1 MNLDLKIHKALNKFV
16 KKSEVENEYF
26 PEVKVSKTVT
36 PEEDYS
42 FNEVFENVHKQLKL
56 EL

>member
-1 MNLDLKIHKALNKFV
+1 MDLELKINNFLNKHV
-16 KKSEVENEYF
+16 KKSEVENEWN
-26 PEVKVSKTVT
+26 PEIKVSKTVK

>member
-1 MNLDLKIHKALNKFV
+1 MNLELKIQKALNKFV

-26 PEVKVSKTVT
+26 PEVKVSKTVK
-36 PEEDYS
+36 PEEEYS

>member
-26 PEVKVSKTVT
+26 PEVKVSKTIK
-36 PEEDYS
+36 PEKDYS
-42 FNEVFENVHKQLKL
+42 FNEVFENIHEQLKL

>member
-1 MNLDLKIHKALNKFV
+1 MNLELKINKFLNQHV
-16 KKSEVENEYF
+16 KKSNVENEYN

-36 PEEDYS
+36 PDKDYS
-42 FNEVFENVHKQLKL
+42 FNEVFKNVHEQLKL